1 MDLLPWMRQW
11 DMLPPAGGTML
22 CAVSGGRDSV
32 CLLHYLVHLGQREH
46 FAVAA
51 AHLHHGQRPT
61 AERDVAFV
69 QELCRQL
76 EIPCVV
82 ERADV
87 PGFARCEGIGVE
99 EAGRRL
105 RYEFLFRTA
114 RELDAQ
120 RIATAHHADDQA
132 ETVLLQLLRG
142 TGPDGLSG
150 IPPVRGMVVRPL
162 LQTPRSQI
170 EAYLLKHDLPHVED
184 ETNQDRSM
192 ARNLLRLDLLPQ
204 LEQINPALRENI
216 CRAADILREENTYLN
231 QLAAEYLPPTG
242 TMIAGEVL
250 QRAPKPLRPRILR
263 LLMDRLP
270 VGKKDFGAAHY
281 RSVLELTELPREG
294 EYHLPG
300 GVLAQWSEGCLTFLL
315 REESQPE
322 EAVLTEGELTWGPWQ
337 LRLQKSAPDLKA
349 HLLLRRE
356 GSTVTVRCALPGDRL
371 WLEGSRGSRSVKRLC
386 VDRRIA
392 PQARDRLPAICVDGR
407 LAAVYG
413 LGIDRAFVPTEKD
426 EAWAIQI
433 ETKENVGGGKA

>member
-1 MDLLPWMRQW
+1 
-11 DMLPPAGGTML
+11 
-22 CAVSGGRDSV
+22 
-32 CLLHYLVHLGQREH
+32 
-46 FAVAA
+46 
-51 AHLHHGQRPT
+51 
-61 AERDVAFV
+61 
-69 QELCRQL
+69 
-76 EIPCVV
+76 
-82 ERADV
+82 
-87 PGFARCEGIGVE
+87 
-99 EAGRRL
+99 
-105 RYEFLFRTA
+105 
-114 RELDAQ
+114 
-120 RIATAHHADDQA
+120 
-132 ETVLLQLLRG
+132 
-142 TGPDGLSG
+142 
-150 IPPVRGMVVRPL
+150 
-162 LQTPRSQI
+162 
-170 EAYLLKHDLPHVED
+170 
-184 ETNQDRSM
+184 
-192 ARNLLRLDLLPQ
+192 LLPQ